1 MFEQILFSYNI
12 LPKNKRSLIPKKV
25 NCISR
30 VTAEADMAVEW
41 EAEWEVD
48 MIWVVVAA
56 VMVGVTADMVVVV
69 AAAVMAEVKELY
81 ILFYLVKIQ
90 YKYKI

>member
-1 MFEQILFSYNI
+1 MLILSNNCMFEQILFSYNI
-12 LPKNKRSLIPKKV
+12 LPKNKRSLITKKV

-41 EAEWEVD
+41 EVD

-56 VMVGVTADMVVVV
+56 DMEVVTAAVMVGVAADMVV
-69 AAAVMAEVKELY
+69 AAVVMAEVK
-81 ILFYLVKIQ
+81 
-90 YKYKI
+90 

>member
-12 LPKNKRSLIPKKV
+12 LPKNKKSLNTKKV

-41 EAEWEVD
+41 EVD
-48 MIWVVVAA
+48 MIW
-56 VMVGVTADMVVVV
+56 VGVTADMVV
-69 AAAVMAEVKELY
+69 AAAVMAEVKEVY
-81 ILFYLVKIQ
+81 ILFYSVKIQ
-90 YKYKI
+90 Y